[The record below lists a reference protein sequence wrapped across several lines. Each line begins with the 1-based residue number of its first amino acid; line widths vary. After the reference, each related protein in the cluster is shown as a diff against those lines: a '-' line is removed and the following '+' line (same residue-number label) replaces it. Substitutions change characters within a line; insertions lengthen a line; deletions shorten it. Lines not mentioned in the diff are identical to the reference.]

1 MAKQPMVLIFEVTE
15 GFVCPAGS
23 FHAGQLVWAD
33 DPIVAQHPAN
43 FRAAKVTS
51 TVPREARVEQA
62 TAAPGEK
69 RGR

>member
-1 MAKQPMVLIFEVTE
+1 MATQPKVLIFEVTE

-51 TVPREARVEQA
+51 TVPREAGVEQA